1 MFMTITSVVSTNY
14 NINII
19 YNNNLRKL
27 YDKLLRILMTQVQAQ
42 AVDVIKVKFFTI
54 KAKRREETLGP
65 FLRDFKAD
73 LPDDYIRGK
82 PWN

>member
-1 MFMTITSVVSTNY
+1 
-14 NINII
+14 
-19 YNNNLRKL
+19 
-27 YDKLLRILMTQVQAQ
+27 MTQVQAQ
-42 AVDVIKVKFFTI
+42 AVDMIKVKFFTI
-54 KAKRREETLGP
+54 TAKRREETLGP